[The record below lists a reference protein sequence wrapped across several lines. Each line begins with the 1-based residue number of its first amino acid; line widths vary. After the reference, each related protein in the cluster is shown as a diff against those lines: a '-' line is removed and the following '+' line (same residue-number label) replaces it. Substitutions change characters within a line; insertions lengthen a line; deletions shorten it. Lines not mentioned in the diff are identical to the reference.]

1 MAFLSLNLARAMDI
15 QIDLIVVDDAQAQNR
30 TKLRKRDTRR
40 QNQQRRRHHHKPK
53 GRNRRSHFQNPSQ
66 EKYKYLTDDMRQS
79 LLSRLYELATEDIG
93 FSYWLFDSDSKF
105 LHLSCKERRT
115 ENRSPEENYL
125 KRSIRGS
132 KMARDY
138 TNINHGLNHVV

>member
-1 MAFLSLNLARAMDI
+1 MDI

-53 GRNRRSHFQNPSQ
+53 GRNRRSHFQSPSN

-93 FSYWLFDSDSKF
+93 FSYRLFDSDSKF
-105 LHLSCKERRT
+105 LHLSCKERQNRT
-115 ENRSPEENYL
+115 EHYLNRSV
-125 KRSIRGS
+125 RGS

-138 TNINHGLNHVV
+138 TNINDGLEHVV